1 MICVLS
7 AEVVDF
13 ALIVLYIC
21 TMANEL
27 NKRFFDLSSEEIT
40 ESLQSV
46 VLIEAEE
53 RKAKNLPLIY
63 KNFMCIN
70 SNQFIHE
77 YPDRRKFLISININN
92 SEETI
97 LKEF

>member
-1 MICVLS
+1 
-7 AEVVDF
+7 
-13 ALIVLYIC
+13 
-21 TMANEL
+21 MANEL
-27 NKRFFDLSSEEIT
+27 NKRFFDLSSDEIT

-63 KNFMCIN
+63 KNFMCTN

-77 YPDRRKFLISININN
+77 YPDGRKFLIRLNRNT
-92 SEETI
+92 SEEKI
-97 LKEF
+97 IKQF